1 MKNEEL
7 RMKNYRLS
15 RVLPNVSAAFLLC
28 ISSFFVAG
36 CATHIRCNES
46 ARLMQRADFDAAKTA
61 APEWCR
67 DALKTINNLELEL
80 ERR

>member
-1 MKNEEL
+1 MTTKISL
-7 RMKNYRLS
+7 CLIA
-15 RVLPNVSAAFLLC
+15 VLLGSCAA
-28 ISSFFVAG
+28 
-36 CATHIRCNES
+36 HIRYNES

-67 DALKTINNLELEL
+67 DALKTINDLELEI